1 MGLSEVGTVHVIGA
15 GLAGLSAAVRL
26 TMAGRDAEI
35 HEAAGMAG
43 GRCRSFHD
51 PVLERRIDN
60 GNHLLLSGNLSVL
73 AYLDAIDA
81 ADEVAGAT
89 GATGAAGGGFP
100 FIDIKNGERWTVSP
114 GDGFFPGWIFKD
126 SRRVPGTRAVDYLR
140 ALRLLIAAKKATVA
154 EVLDDGGALYRLFWE
169 PLAVSILNTNA
180 REAAASLLAA
190 VLRETFGR
198 GGGACRP
205 LIARLGLSETFV
217 DPALKFLDQRGV
229 KVRFNRRIREIVF
242 GGGRVSEL
250 YLADESI
257 LLGPD
262 DAVVLA
268 LPPDPA
274 RQLVPG
280 LIAPET
286 SRAIVNCHFLLP
298 AERPT
303 LTFSGLI
310 GGLSHW
316 LFVRGGVASVTVSA
330 GEAIVDEAAEKIAVR
345 MWPEAARALD
355 LGAWPLPPY
364 RVVKEKRATFAQ
376 TPSET
381 ARRPAAA
388 TKWKNLFLAGDWT
401 ATGLP
406 ATMEG
411 AVRSGETAARLA
423 LKYP

>member
-1 MGLSEVGTVHVIGA
+1 MIGA

-26 TMAGRDAEI
+26 TRAGHDTEI
-35 HEAAGMAG
+35 HEAAGHAG

-51 PVLERRIDN
+51 PVLDRRIDN
-60 GNHLLLSGNLSVL
+60 GNHLLLSGNRSLRT
-73 AYLDAIDA
+73 YLDAIGA
-81 ADEVAGAT
+81 ADEVAGV
-89 GATGAAGGGFP
+89 AGGGFP
-100 FIDIKNGERWTVSP
+100 FLDIKSGERWTVSP
-114 GDGFFPGWIFKD
+114 GGGFLPWWIFKA
-126 SRRVPGTRAVDYLR
+126 SRRAPGTRAVDYLR
-140 ALRLLIAAKKATVA
+140 ALRLFRADKKDTVA
-154 EVLDDGGALYRLFWE
+154 EVLDDGGALYRLLWE
-169 PLAVSILNTNA
+169 PLAVSILNTAA

-198 GGGACRP
+198 GGKACRP
-205 LIARLGLSETFV
+205 LIARLGLSETFI
-217 DPALKFLDQRGV
+217 DPALKFLDRRGV
-229 KVRFNRRIREIVF
+229 KVGFSRRLGKMVFNGE
-242 GGGRVSEL
+242 RVSEL
-250 YLADESI
+250 YFGNEGI
-257 LLGPD
+257 FLGPD
-262 DAVVLA
+262 DAVILA
-268 LPPDPA
+268 VAADPA

-298 AERPT
+298 VERPA
-303 LTFSGLI
+303 LTFIGMI

-330 GEAIVDEAAEKIAVR
+330 GEAIVDEQAEKIAVR
-345 MWPEAARALD
+345 MWPEVAGALD
-355 LGAWPLPPY
+355 LGARPLPPY

-376 TPSET
+376 TPTEA

-388 TKWKNLFLAGDWT
+388 SEWKNLFLAGDWT

-423 LKYP
+423 VKYL

>member
-1 MGLSEVGTVHVIGA
+1 MGLSEVASEVAKVHIIGA

-26 TMAGRDAEI
+26 SMAGRDVEI
-35 HEAAGMAG
+35 HEAAGHAG

-51 PVLERRIDN
+51 PVLDRRIDN
-60 GNHLLLSGNLSVL
+60 GNHLLLSGNLSLL
-73 AYLDAIDA
+73 AYLDAIGA
-81 ADEVAGAT
+81 ADELS
-89 GATGAAGGGFP
+89 GAAHEGFP
-100 FIDIKNGERWTVSP
+100 FLDIGNGERWTISP
-114 GDGFFPGWIFKD
+114 GDGFFPGWIFKA
-126 SRRVPGTRAVDYLR
+126 SRRAPGTRAVDYLK
-140 ALRLLIAAKKATVA
+140 ALRLLVAAKKATVA

-180 REAAASLLAA
+180 KEAAASLLAS
-190 VLRETFGR
+190 VLRETFGH

-205 LIARLGLSETFV
+205 LMARLGLSETFI

-229 KVRFNRRIREIVF
+229 KVGFNRRIREMVF
-242 GGGRVSEL
+242 DGGRVSEL
-250 YLADESI
+250 YFGDEGI

-268 LPPDPA
+268 VPPAPA

-298 AERPT
+298 AERPA
-303 LTFSGLI
+303 LTFTGLI
-310 GGLSHW
+310 GGVSHW
-316 LFVRGGVASVTVSA
+316 LFVRDGVASVTVSA
-330 GEAIVDEAAEKIAVR
+330 GEAIVDEAAEKIAVQ

-355 LGAWPLPPY
+355 LGAWALPPY

-376 TPSET
+376 TPAET

-388 TKWKNLFLAGDWT
+388 TEWKNLFLAGDWT

-411 AVRSGETAARLA
+411 AVRSGEIAARFA
-423 LKYP
+423 LIS

>member
-1 MGLSEVGTVHVIGA
+1 MHVIGA

-26 TMAGRDAEI
+26 SMAGRDAEI
-35 HEAAGMAG
+35 HEAAGHAG

-51 PVLERRIDN
+51 PVLDRRIDN
-60 GNHLLLSGNLSVL
+60 GNHLLLSGNRSAL
-73 AYLDAIDA
+73 AYLDAIGA
-81 ADEVAGAT
+81 ADEVAGMT
-89 GATGAAGGGFP
+89 GGPAGGFP
-100 FIDIKNGERWTVSP
+100 FIDIKNGERWTISP
-114 GDGFFPGWIFKD
+114 GDGFFPGWIFKN
-126 SRRVPGTRAVDYLR
+126 SRRAPGTRAVDYLK
-140 ALRLLIAAKKATVA
+140 ALRLLVAAKKATVA

-169 PLAVSILNTNA
+169 PLAVSILNTA
-180 REAAASLLAA
+180 AKEAAASLLAA

-205 LIARLGLSETFV
+205 LMARLGLSETFV

-229 KVRFNRRIREIVF
+229 KVRFKRRIREMVF
-242 GGGRVSEL
+242 DGGRVSEI
-250 YLADESI
+250 YFGDESI
-257 LLGPD
+257 ILGPD

-268 LPPDPA
+268 VAPAPA

-280 LIAPET
+280 LIAPAT

-298 AERPT
+298 AERPA

-316 LFVRGGVASVTVSA
+316 LFVRDGVASVTVSA
-330 GEAIVDEAAEKIAVR
+330 GEAIVDEQAEKIAVR
-345 MWPEAARALD
+345 MWPEAARVLD
-355 LGAWPLPPY
+355 LGAWSLPPY

-376 TPSET
+376 TPAEI
-381 ARRPAAA
+381 ARRPAAV

-423 LKYP
+423 LKSP